1 MCFDIIGAF
10 YILDFILGK
19 TRNVFILRVL
29 FVYFIFMVINKE
41 LVEARKKVADKRPR
55 FVRQESWRYD
65 RLAENWRKPKGK
77 DNKMRRQVSGVP
89 QIVKVGYRGPKHARG
104 LHPSGY
110 TDNII
115 FNVNDLNKLDPKKDA
130 ARLAHTVGARKRK
143 EIISKATSMQI
154 KILNPGKASPKKDEE
169 ELEGEN
175 D

>member
-1 MCFDIIGAF
+1 
-10 YILDFILGK
+10 
-19 TRNVFILRVL
+19 
-29 FVYFIFMVINKE
+29 MVINKE

-154 KILNPGKASPKKDEE
+154 KILNPGKASPKKDKE
-169 ELEGEN
+169 ELDGEN

>member
-1 MCFDIIGAF
+1 
-10 YILDFILGK
+10 
-19 TRNVFILRVL
+19 
-29 FVYFIFMVINKE
+29 MVINKE
-41 LVEARKKVADKRPR
+41 LVEARKKVADRRPK

-143 EIISKATSMQI
+143 EIISRATSMQI
-154 KILNPGKASPKKDEE
+154 KILNQGKISSKKDKEE
-169 ELEGEN
+169 VNGDN